1 MGESAWEGSGVAVFR
16 KETTDCGGRTSLTT
30 GLHPRKNSVPS
41 TGCGA
46 SIGAGFLIQ
55 RTNQCVPMNRDAREH
70 RAEILQLAREHG
82 AYNVRLFGSVA
93 RGDDQPDS
101 DLDLLVDME
110 PGRSL
115 LDHIA
120 LQQDLEDLL
129 GREVDV
135 VTESSLHPRLRDR
148 VLREAVALQ

>member
-1 MGESAWEGSGVAVFR
+1 MTKAAH
-16 KETTDCGGRTSLTT
+16 KHRT
-30 GLHPRKNSVPS
+30 
-41 TGCGA
+41 
-46 SIGAGFLIQ
+46 
-55 RTNQCVPMNRDAREH
+55 
-70 RAEILQLAREHG
+70 EILQLAHEHG

-101 DLDLLVDME
+101 DLDLLVEME

-120 LQQDLEDLL
+120 LKQDLEDLL

-135 VTESSLHPRLRDR
+135 VTEASLHPRLRDR
-148 VLREAVALQ
+148 VLREAVSLQ